1 MKTVFYSF
9 QYGLHIL
16 QKKFREFEDEEEDI
30 QRPTNTNILEH
41 NLVRNFDVSI
51 VYIRHI

>member
-30 QRPTNTNILEH
+30 QRPTNIKLIEH
-41 NLVRNFDVSI
+41 NTCRNFEVSI
-51 VYIRHI
+51 IYI